1 MSKLL
6 RLDVDGEGR
15 KVLGEILVAMTG
27 KGLGALRRKGE
38 DTNMV
43 VMKEVIENLIVSS
56 A

>member
-6 RLDVDGEGR
+6 ILDVDGEGR
-15 KVLGEILVAMTG
+15 NVLGEMLVAMTG

-43 VMKEVIENLIVSS
+43 VMKEVIEELIVSG

>member
-6 RLDVDGEGR
+6 ILEVDGEGR
-15 KVLGEILVAMTG
+15 NVLGDMLVATTG

-43 VMKEVIENLIVSS
+43 VMKEVIVRLIVSS

>member
-6 RLDVDGEGR
+6 ILDVDGEGR
-15 KVLGEILVAMTG
+15 KVLGEMLVATTG
-27 KGLGALRRKGE
+27 KGLGASRRKGE

-43 VMKEVIENLIVSS
+43 VMKEVIEDLIVFS

>member
-6 RLDVDGEGR
+6 ILDVDGEGR
-15 KVLGEILVAMTG
+15 KVLGEMLVAMTG
-27 KGLGALRRKGE
+27 KGLGALRRKGD

-43 VMKEVIENLIVSS
+43 VMKEVIVYLVVSS